1 MATTILISGPG
12 PGQWGDFLRD
22 ALIADFPDAAG
33 VALVSASLDGWAVE
47 VTLAENGEVEPFV
60 ERLNRYLSSE
70 PDPWDVN
77 VTVTEPR
84 PED

>member
-1 MATTILISGPG
+1 MTATILISGPG

-47 VTLAENGEVEPFV
+47 VTLAEAADVEPFV
-60 ERLNRYLSSE
+60 ERLNRYLGSE

-77 VTVTEPR
+77 IAVTEPF
-84 PED
+84 PDH